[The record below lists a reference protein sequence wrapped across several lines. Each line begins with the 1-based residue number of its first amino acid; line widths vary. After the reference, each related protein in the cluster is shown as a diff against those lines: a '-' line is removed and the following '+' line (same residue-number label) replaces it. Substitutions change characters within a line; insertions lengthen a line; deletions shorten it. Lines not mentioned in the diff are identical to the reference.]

1 MMERFSRTLTLVVG
15 LTVLAVVGLHAQAT
29 DPAVGTWK
37 LNVAKSKYEPGPAP
51 KSLTVTIEP
60 SGQGV
65 KVTTKGV
72 DAQGKPIE
80 TSYTANYDGKDYPVA
95 GQPDWDAIALKRI
108 DATTVEMSRK
118 KAGKVVQTVTRVVS
132 KDGKVYT
139 STAKGTNGK
148 GETINNV
155 LVFEKQ

>member
-1 MMERFSRTLTLVVG
+1 MMERFSRTLTLVIA
-15 LTVLAVVGLHAQAT
+15 LAVLAVVGLHAQPN

-60 SGQGV
+60 SGPGV

-72 DAQGKPIE
+72 DAQGNPIE

-108 DATTVEMSRK
+108 DASTVEMSRK

-139 STAKGTNGK
+139 STAKGTNAK

>member
-1 MMERFSRTLTLVVG
+1 MERFWRTLTLVIA
-15 LTVLAVVGLHAQAT
+15 LAVLAVDGLHAQAT
-29 DPAVGTWK
+29 DPALGTWK

-65 KVTTKGV
+65 KVTAKGV

-118 KAGKVVQTVTRVVS
+118 KAGKVVQTATRVVS

-139 STAKGTNGK
+139 TTAKGTNAR

-155 LVFEKQ
+155 SVFEKQ